1 MPHKKLQKKKTTKR
15 GSKIKTIPPAQ
26 GNNVTRLEN

>member
-1 MPHKKLQKKKTTKR
+1 MPYKKKKKNTAKR